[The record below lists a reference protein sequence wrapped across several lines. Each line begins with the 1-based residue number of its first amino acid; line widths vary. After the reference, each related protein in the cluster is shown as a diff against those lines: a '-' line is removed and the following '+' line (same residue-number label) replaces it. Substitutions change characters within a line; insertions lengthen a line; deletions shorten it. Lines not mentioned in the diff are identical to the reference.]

1 MQNKITTSEKSLTRV
16 NRFTLLEDAILERE
30 RTALEGI
37 DRLAFTQKC
46 FIALESIGLF
56 IIIISLIRLAL

>member
-16 NRFTLLEDAILERE
+16 NRFTLLENAILERE

-37 DRLAFTQKC
+37 DRLAKAEKC
-46 FIALESIGLF
+46 FIVLESIGLF
-56 IIIISLIRLAL
+56 VIIISLIHLVL